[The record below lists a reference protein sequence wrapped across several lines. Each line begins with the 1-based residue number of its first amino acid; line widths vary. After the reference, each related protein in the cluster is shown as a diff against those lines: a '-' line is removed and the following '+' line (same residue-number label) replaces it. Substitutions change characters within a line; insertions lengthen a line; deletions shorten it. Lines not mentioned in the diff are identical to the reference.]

1 MFEELATD
9 LNYHSREKMKEFREF
24 LKVSLIEARKRYS
37 TKLDLECMECGWK
50 FKSSS
55 LDPKCPKCGSYDV
68 DVE

>member
-1 MFEELATD
+1 
-9 LNYHSREKMKEFREF
+9 MKEFREF

-37 TKLDLECMECGWK
+37 TKLDLECMECGKK